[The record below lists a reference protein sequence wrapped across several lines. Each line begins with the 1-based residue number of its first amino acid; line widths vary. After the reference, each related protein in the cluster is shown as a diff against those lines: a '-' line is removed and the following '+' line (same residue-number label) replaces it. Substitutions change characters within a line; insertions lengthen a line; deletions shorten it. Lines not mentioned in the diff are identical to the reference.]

1 MEVAWKINGVFKAD
15 AQKVYEEIGDRKITP
30 EEVLE
35 RARSDKGSELH
46 KCFEWND
53 GIAAEKYRLSQAR
66 QIIQLLIVKP
76 DKGKEN
82 EPKIRVF
89 QITTETNNYQPIRL
103 FIEQPDEYK
112 ALLQR
117 AKDEL
122 QALKN
127 RYKTLSELEKV
138 FEAID
143 EII

>member
-1 MEVAWKINGVFKAD
+1 MEVEWKINGIFKAN
-15 AQKVYEEIGDRKITP
+15 AQKVYEEIGDRKVTP

-35 RARSDKGSELH
+35 QARNDENSELH

-53 GIAAEKYRLSQAR
+53 SIAAEKYRLTQAR
-66 QIIQLLIVKP
+66 QIIQLLVIKP
-76 DKGKEN
+76 EKKE
-82 EPKIRVF
+82 EPQVRVF
-89 QITTETNNYQPIRL
+89 QITTETNNYQPTKL
-103 FIEQPDEYK
+103 FLEQPDEYK

-117 AKDEL
+117 AKNEL
-122 QALKN
+122 AALKT

>member
-1 MEVAWKINGVFKAD
+1 MEVEWKINGIFKAN
-15 AQKVYEEIGDRKITP
+15 AQKVYEEIGDRKVTP

-35 RARSDKGSELH
+35 QARSDENSELH

-53 GIAAEKYRLSQAR
+53 SIAAEKYRLTQAR
-66 QIIQLLIVKP
+66 QIIQLLVIKP
-76 DKGKEN
+76 EKKE
-82 EPKIRVF
+82 EPQVRVF
-89 QITTETNNYQPIRL
+89 QITTETNNYQPTKL
-103 FIEQPDEYK
+103 FLEQPDEYK

-117 AKDEL
+117 AKNEL
-122 QALKN
+122 SALKT